1 MAENG
6 EVTANGAAGKSHKFI
21 CAENP
26 VRQITADVE
35 ALQHR
40 ESSQPV
46 LHQHHG
52 PWKPSLESSQA
63 ELLKRTHPR
72 PYPFSIYSSV

>member
-6 EVTANGAAGKSHKFI
+6 EVTANGAAGKSHKY
-21 CAENP
+21 P

-52 PWKPSLESSQA
+52 PWKPSSESSQA

-72 PYPFSIYSSV
+72 PYPFSICSSV